1 MARLLKVEFYSLAL
15 TLSDNTLSLAVSN
28 LFFLGN
34 EVMKWSAKD
43 EDKKYWLQSTEE
55 YNDVV
60 EDGPE
65 VSPSMASTTK
75 ILWEKPFSAD
85 KLKSKTE
92 SGKLPTSCRFM
103 KIKQCNTKVWVT
115 LGKYIWSQDYKF
127 QKVKMLLEASA
138 SYIMQVFSV
147 WSLLNNQPWT
157 HLMLKPHWHY

>member
-15 TLSDNTLSLAVSN
+15 TLSDNTLPLAVSN
-28 LFFLGN
+28 LFFQGN
-34 EVMKWSAKD
+34 EMMKWSAKD

-75 ILWEKPFSAD
+75 IFWEKPFTAD
-85 KLKSKTE
+85 KLKSKPE

-115 LGKYIWSQDYKF
+115 LG
-127 QKVKMLLEASA
+127 E
-138 SYIMQVFSV
+138 
-147 WSLLNNQPWT
+147 
-157 HLMLKPHWHY
+157 